1 MSGTSVSNA
10 DLEEFARDL
19 RLRAN
24 RQHQMPQAQ
33 RLLSLPL
40 SVERARFSTLQRAH
54 WNVNR
59 RDCWAYA
66 QARAPLDIKKLIWAH
81 EMDELAGNQVRGV
94 EDHYALRI
102 REAEVLGLTLED
114 FRNTPM
120 EPGTRVCTYA
130 WLYLVMNSP
139 WLKGLAACAALEI
152 SNSSKWVDGG
162 GGSYRM
168 GKRFEQELGIPFEK
182 QVNAK
187 EHAEVDVEHAHMLM
201 QVAER
206 HATTKEKLA
215 LMMEGVVETF
225 ELQTIW
231 KGILADMMEAIP
243 GPERSG
249 AAMPASE
256 NRMSQ
261 PT

>member
-1 MSGTSVSNA
+1 MSEVLTRKV
-10 DLEEFARDL
+10 DLEGFAREV

-24 RQHQMPQAQ
+24 RQHQTPQTK

-40 SVERARFSTLQRAH
+40 SVERARYSTLQRAH
-54 WNVNR
+54 WNLNR
-59 RDCWAYA
+59 RDCWAYV
-66 QARAPLDIKKLIWAH
+66 QARSPLDVKKLIWVH

-94 EDHYALRI
+94 EDHYALRV
-102 REAEVLGLTLED
+102 REAGVLGLTLED
-114 FRNTPM
+114 FRTSPM
-120 EPGTRVCTYA
+120 HAGTRTCTYA

-152 SNSSKWVDGG
+152 SNSSKWVEGG
-162 GGSYRM
+162 GGSYRW

-187 EHAEVDVEHAHMLM
+187 EHAEVDVEHAHLLM

-206 HATTKEKLA
+206 HATSEDKLA
-215 LMMEGVVETF
+215 LMMEGVIETF

-231 KGILADMMEAIP
+231 KGILADMLEAIP
-243 GPERSG
+243 GP
-249 AAMPASE
+249 
-256 NRMSQ
+256 Q
-261 PT
+261 